1 MYSIVFCQTACYY
14 KHHFEKGEAVIIFD
28 LRCENGHKFDGWFKD
43 RAAFIEQKSQKLV
56 VCPICNSY
64 NVDIIPSSVAI
75 MSRDARSAVKDKEI
89 TLLKALQAF
98 HQYVDKNFED
108 VGDQFAEVAL
118 KIHFGEEEKR
128 NIKGKTTPQEE
139 ETLKEE
145 VVQFI
150 KIPVSKLD
158 S

>member
-1 MYSIVFCQTACYY
+1 M
-14 KHHFEKGEAVIIFD
+14 IIFD

-43 RAAFIEQKSQKLV
+43 RDAFAEQKSQKLV

-64 NVDIIPSSVAI
+64 NVDIIPSSIVI
-75 MSRDARSAVKDKEI
+75 RSKEAKPAGKDKGI
-89 TLLKALQAF
+89 SLLQALRALN
-98 HQYVDKNFED
+98 QYIDKNFED
-108 VGDQFAEVAL
+108 VGDRFTEVAL

-139 ETLKEE
+139 ETLKKEG
-145 VVQFI
+145 VQFV
-150 KIPVSKLD
+150 KIPVPKLD

>member
-1 MYSIVFCQTACYY
+1 M
-14 KHHFEKGEAVIIFD
+14 IIFD

-43 RAAFIEQKSQKLV
+43 RDAFAEQKSQNLV

-64 NVDIIPSSVAI
+64 NVDIIPSSI
-75 MSRDARSAVKDKEI
+75 SIRSKDAKPPGKDKEI
-89 TLLKALQAF
+89 SLRQALRALN
-98 HQYVDKNFED
+98 QYVDKNFED
-108 VGDQFAEVAL
+108 VGDRFTEVAL

-139 ETLKEE
+139 KTLKEE
-145 VVQFI
+145 GVQFV
-150 KIPVSKLD
+150 KIPVPKLD